1 MKTCTHKGAA
11 GETFCASWFL
21 QKGFE
26 VFLNI
31 PAAGP
36 ADLVVWNTETGRLVP
51 VDVKT
56 RATLTYR
63 ADGLPYSNRNTDPRI
78 REDGVA
84 QITWIPGEPSPRL
97 PEGFWEILGIDP
109 TNDDT

>member
-1 MKTCTHKGAA
+1 LEVKSTSHKGAA

-21 QKGFE
+21 QQGLE

-31 PAAGP
+31 PAVGP
-36 ADLVVWNTETGRLVP
+36 ADMVLWDTDTGKLLP

-56 RATLTYR
+56 SQSPYVRK
-63 ADGLPYSNRNTDPRI
+63 DGTVVFSAKVYF

-84 QITWIPGEPSPRL
+84 QILWVMSEAAPRL
-97 PEGFWEILGIDP
+97 PEGFWEALGRSSE
-109 TNDDT
+109 